1 MAHTEKESIY
11 LDLQELRKTLRKA
24 GYEMEAR
31 NRVDYLVDAQHE
43 VANCIRYFVRAKRQ
57 KSAEDAFSWYEKLDD
72 EFAVVKIDLRTMND
86 EHIFKGKKDKFGNVV
101 VEKMVFDAVARI
113 DEALRR
119 WRSALLKGRPVT
131 E

>member
-1 MAHTEKESIY
+1 
-11 LDLQELRKTLRKA
+11 
-24 GYEMEAR
+24 MEAR